1 MMLSTVIST
10 FAVEAI
16 RAGLAAAGVWADG
29 FENENAVSAAA
40 ARMDLNRRIRGVYN
54 SETPPLQPPSKASD
68 PVPILALLRLI
79 VPFKLRGDSCNA
91 L

>member
-1 MMLSTVIST
+1 MLSTVIST
-10 FAVEAI
+10 FAVEATG
-16 RAGLAAAGVWADG
+16 AGLAAGAWADG
-29 FENENAVSAAA
+29 FENETAVSAAA